1 MMIDFALAAERN
13 EGMNSRDAIYQ
24 ACLLRFRPIMMTT
37 MAALLGGMPL
47 ALGTGTGSE
56 LRQPARHRHR
66 RRPGRQPDA
75 DPVHHARDLPL
86 PGPHALVVRSRS
98 GTRARGLPSP
108 AVRNRL
114 STMEILFHKASI
126 RRGGAG
132 VSVCTLLLFLAGCSV
147 GPKYTRPAAPAPPTY
162 KELAGTDLWKVA
174 APNDGP
180 IKGNWWEL
188 FGDPQLNKLEEK
200 VNVSNQSVKQAE
212 AQFRAARALVA
223 FNRAG
228 YFPTIGVGPGV
239 TVSSGHGGTTSS
251 GTVISGGGTSS
262 VSTFYSI
269 PFTAS
274 WEPDLW
280 GRVRMQVE
288 NATASAQASAA
299 DLANVRLSMQV
310 QLAVDYYTMLG
321 LDMET
326 HLLNDTIS
334 AYEKAL
340 QLTINRYNGGVASQ
354 ADVAQARTQLE
365 TTRAELTDLGVS
377 RAQNEHAI
385 AVLTG
390 HPPADLTLAQGK
402 IDGPPPEIP
411 VALPSQLLERRP
423 DIASGER
430 LVAAQNAEIGLARA
444 AYFPTLSLSASAG
457 LESSALT
464 SLFTWPARFWS
475 VGPGIS
481 DTLFDFGRR
490 RATLRQQE
498 ALYDS
503 DVASYR
509 QTVLSAFQE
518 VEDNLAALR
527 ILAQEAEQ
535 QDVAVKA
542 AEQSLRLELDRYKSG
557 VDSYLN
563 VITTQTIAL
572 GDERTAVQLLARRLV
587 SAVQL
592 VSALGGGWDSST
604 LPTPGQLKTSASA
617 TP

>member
-1 MMIDFALAAERN
+1 METCFRNRFDPADTTTGSLAAVC
-13 EGMNSRDAIYQ
+13 GAGASPAADASS
-24 ACLLRFRPIMMTT
+24 ACSVLSECVFGRTRRAGRP
-37 MAALLGGMPL
+37 P
-47 ALGTGTGSE
+47 
-56 LRQPARHRHR
+56 Q
-66 RRPGRQPDA
+66 
-75 DPVHHARDLPL
+75 
-86 PGPHALVVRSRS
+86 
-98 GTRARGLPSP
+98 ARGLPHRLLP
-108 AVRNRL
+108 NLAVAAAIAL
-114 STMEILFHKASI
+114 VLT
-126 RRGGAG
+126 
-132 VSVCTLLLFLAGCSV
+132 GCAV
-147 GPKYTRPAAPAPPTY
+147 GPKYTRPAAPTPPTY

-174 APNDGP
+174 TPNDGP

-188 FGDPQLNKLEEK
+188 FGDPQLNNLEEM
-200 VNVSNQSVKQAE
+200 VSVSNQNVKQAE
-212 AQFRAARALVA
+212 ANFRAARTLVA

-239 TVSSGHGGTTSS
+239 TVSSGRGGTTSS
-251 GTVISGGGTSS
+251 GTVITGGGTSS
-262 VSTFYSI
+262 VNTFYSI
-269 PFTAS
+269 PFTAT

-280 GRVRMQVE
+280 GRVRKQVE
-288 NATASAQASAA
+288 NATATAQASAA
-299 DLANVRLSMQV
+299 DLANIRLSMQV
-310 QLAVDYYTMLG
+310 QLAVDYYNMLG

-326 HLLNDTIS
+326 ALLNDTIT
-334 AYEKAL
+334 AYERAL

-365 TTRAELTDLGVS
+365 TTRAALTDLGVS
-377 RAQNEHAI
+377 RAQDEHAI

-390 HPPADLTLAQGK
+390 HPPADLSVPVGK
-402 IDGPPPEIP
+402 INGPPPEIP

-444 AYFPTLSLSASAG
+444 AYFPTLTLSASAG
-457 LESSALT
+457 LQNSSFT
-464 SLFTWPARFWS
+464 NLFTWPSRFWS

-490 RATLRQQE
+490 RATLRQTE
-498 ALYDS
+498 AVYDA
-503 DVASYR
+503 DVAGYR
-509 QTVLSAFQE
+509 QTVLTAFQE

-535 QDVAVKA
+535 QAVAVRA

-592 VSALGGGWDSST
+592 VSALGGGWDAST
-604 LPTPGQLKTSASA
+604 LPTPTQLKTSAS
-617 TP
+617 TKP